1 MYKDTVF
8 FQILSALVLLGSCA
22 EKATK
27 ASAAKPMDAPTWLA
41 ASDYVRGEL
50 PGIAS
55 DVNVYLLA
63 DELSDRYIDYRS
75 CRLRRPIPLSS
86 GPLNCDSNLIVDV
99 FSAVADYRYA
109 ERLASTGKFGI
120 GFPAWNCA
128 IVATNDMVETT
139 LLVMFHPEFEC
150 VGVMTNHH
158 FIGLVSQTVKIR
170 SAVRKLREGICPG
183 YQAPPE

>member
-1 MYKDTVF
+1 MNRT
-8 FQILSALVLLGSCA
+8 IMLSLALGCLFGGCV
-22 EKATK
+22 KKTTK
-27 ASAAKPMDAPTWLA
+27 ASAAKPKDAPIWLV
-41 ASDYVRGEL
+41 ASDYVRGEM

-75 CRLRRPIPLSS
+75 CRLRRPLPLSS
-86 GPLNCDSNLIVDV
+86 GPLNCDSNLAVDV

-109 ERLASTGKFGI
+109 ERLASTGKYGF
-120 GFPAWNCA
+120 GFPSWNCA
-128 IVATNDMVETT
+128 IVATNDRVETT

-150 VGVMTNHH
+150 VGVMTNQQ
-158 FIGLVSQTVKIR
+158 FIGLVSQTAAIR
-170 SAVRKLREGICPG
+170 SAVRKLQDAVCPE